1 MPVGSRDLLVLPYF
15 AGELNP
21 ICDPNAGGFI
31 AGLTLSHSQALLPRQ
46 PAYPPTGSLSGHCV
60 HLWCSLMA

>member
-31 AGLTLSHSQALLPRQ
+31 AGLTGVSADRF
-46 PAYPPTGSLSGHCV
+46 AKWSLCPLV
-60 HLWCSLMA
+60 V